1 MSPDDNTRR
10 RVALLAG
17 TAVIMAGYASA
28 LAYASRFEKVA
39 QHTSALRGQQWVNEL
54 QGGHPER
61 FKNEIGMGKHVFN
74 KLLEVL
80 EENGGLKDTRYVSAE
95 EQLAIF
101 LHFAHRASSNRAL
114 QERFQRSGD
123 TISK

>member
-1 MSPDDNTRR
+1 MSLDNDTRKH
-10 RVALLAG
+10 VALLAG
-17 TAVIMAGYASA
+17 MTVIMAGYASA
-28 LAYASRFEKVA
+28 LAYASHFEKVM
-39 QHTSALRGQQWVNEL
+39 QYISILSGQQWVDKL
-54 QGGHPER
+54 RKGHPKR
-61 FKNEIGMGKHVFN
+61 FKNEIGMRKHVFN

-80 EENGGLKDTRYVSAE
+80 KKDGGLEDTRYVSAE

-101 LHFAHRASSNRAL
+101 LHFAHRALSNHAL